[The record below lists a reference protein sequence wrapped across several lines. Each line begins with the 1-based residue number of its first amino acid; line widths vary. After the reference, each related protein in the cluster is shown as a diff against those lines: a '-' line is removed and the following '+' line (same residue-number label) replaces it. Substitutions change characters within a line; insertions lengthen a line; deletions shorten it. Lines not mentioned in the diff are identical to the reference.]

1 MSRID
6 VLIGNNLPLYREVLA
21 STFRAMRPDLVVRSV
36 GANELDALTR
46 EHRPLLVICSI
57 VSSTITD
64 CSLAW
69 IALYPDDRDEAL
81 VSVRGMKRIIPN
93 ASITQ
98 LLEVVDEVRASSF
111 TGDPGSNIPPQVNH
125 SFE

>member
-6 VLIGNNLPLYREVLA
+6 VLIGNHLPLYREVLA
-21 STFRAMRPDLVVRSV
+21 STFRAMRPDLLVRSV
-36 GANELDALTR
+36 SADELEALTC
-46 EHRPLLVICSI
+46 EHRPLLVICSM

-81 VSVRGMKRIIPN
+81 VSVHGVQRTIPN
-93 ASITQ
+93 ASVTQ
-98 LLEVVDEVRASSF
+98 LLAVVDEVRASTF
-111 TGDPGSNIPPQVNH
+111 PGDPGSDIPHQGNH